1 MVTATRLAWRVAG
14 FAAFGATA
22 TLAVVLSSRGPAPVN
37 LVSVRG
43 STTLPAC
50 ARPAVQ
56 ITALA
61 DRLEFTNLAAVSCE
75 LTGYPAAE
83 LPGAVAAGRLDSPVV
98 MVTLR
103 RGTSAY
109 ARLEVSDRGCRHP
122 VMIGVL
128 GVRLPGDRAYSYV
141 GYREHACSV
150 RVGAF
155 RSSSGVA
162 GVGS

>member
-22 TLAVVLSSRGPAPVN
+22 ALAVALSSHGPASMN
-37 LVSVRG
+37 LVSVGG

-50 ARPAVQ
+50 ARSAVQ

-61 DRLEFTNLAAVSCE
+61 DRLEFTNSAAMSCE
-75 LTGYPAAE
+75 LTGYPATE
-83 LPGAVAAGRLDSPVV
+83 LPGAVAGGRLASPVV

-122 VMIGVL
+122 AMIGVL
-128 GVRLPGDRAYSYV
+128 GVRLPGDQAYSYI
-141 GYREHACSV
+141 GYRAHACSV
-150 RVGAF
+150 WVGAF
-155 RSSSGVA
+155 RSAWPPGSSG
-162 GVGS
+162 G